1 MFPSVKTWKPLKP
14 DSHAESHRNDCGF
27 LRRGED
33 LSPAT
38 TWPTASAR
46 SVDSNFVAALFASS
60 RSDVFD
66 SGRDLPRVAAT
77 VCVSSGVGRLADRG
91 SGFRRYL
98 FRFSQFDL
106 RTTFGLGLQCLWLN

>member
-1 MFPSVKTWKPLKP
+1 MEALLNRILTL
-14 DSHAESHRNDCGF
+14 N
-27 LRRGED
+27 LI
-33 LSPAT
+33 AT
-38 TWPTASAR
+38 TVVFYVAARIYLLPQLGLLPSAR
-46 SVDSNFVAALFASS
+46 GVDSNFVAALFASS